1 MTTIVISK
9 TLGYM
14 DDQGAK
20 KLSEFQHYHLV
31 RFYFLNID
39 DHSILSFL
47 VIV

>member
-14 DDQGAK
+14 GEQGATSSK
-20 KLSEFQHYHLV
+20 KLNEFEDYHLV

-39 DHSILSFL
+39 VHSIICF
-47 VIV
+47 